1 MSRNFGKNK
10 NISKN
15 ICENPNRKH
24 SQKQLDYGKQSTKY
38 AFKTSF
44 KRVMKTR

>member
-1 MSRNFGKNK
+1 MSRNFCKNK

-15 ICENPNRKH
+15 ICQNPNSKY
-24 SQKQLDYGKQSTKY
+24 SQKQLDYGKQSAIY

-44 KRVMKTR
+44 KRAMKTR